1 MSEPSTV
8 IFDFDGTL
16 VSRDSLLDFCFAYS
30 VRRPWRIALALVM
43 SPLALMMLAR
53 SQGAAG
59 SVLLWAMT
67 VGTSTRRF
75 VLSLRRY
82 ARVTLPAHAF
92 ESLFLELQRHLAAG
106 DRVLIATGSLPPIVR
121 GLLAAR
127 GLPPLPVVG
136 SRLRK
141 RFGGL
146 VVWIHCVHSIKVVE
160 LRRRFGLERWQH
172 VYTNSFSDAPLIARA
187 TDVTLVCPSDRTVL
201 ATQDLLG
208 PQRPFRVERPT
219 S

>member
-1 MSEPSTV
+1 VLP
-8 IFDFDGTL
+8 
-16 VSRDSLLDFCFAYS
+16 
-30 VRRPWRIALALVM
+30 LALVK
-43 SPLALMMLAR
+43 LTR

-67 VGTSTRRF
+67 VGTPTRSF
-75 VLSLRRY
+75 VLALRRY
-82 ARVTLPAHAF
+82 AR
-92 ESLFLELQRHLAAG
+92 ESLPSLVFDSLLAELRRHVAAG
-106 DRVLIATGSLPPIVR
+106 DLVVIATGSLPTIVR

-146 VVWIHCVHSIKVVE
+146 VVTTHCVRTIKVVE

-172 VYTNSFSDAPLIARA
+172 VYTNRFSDAPLIARA
-187 TDVTLVCPSDRTVL
+187 ANVTLECPNERTL
-201 ATQDLLG
+201 RGTELMLG
-208 PQRPFRVERPT
+208 PQRSFRVERPT
-219 S
+219 

>member
-1 MSEPSTV
+1 MSEQRTV

-16 VSRDSLLDFCFAYS
+16 VSRDSLLDFCFSYS
-30 VRRPWRIALALVM
+30 LRRPWRIALALMVL
-43 SPLALMMLAR
+43 PLALVKLTR

-67 VGTSTRRF
+67 VGTPLRTF
-75 VLSLRRY
+75 VQALRRY
-82 ARVTLPAHAF
+82 ARESLSSLVF
-92 ESLFLELQRHLAAG
+92 ESLFAQLRAHVAAG
-106 DRVLIATGSLPPIVR
+106 DRVVIATGSLPTVVR

-127 GLPPLPVVG
+127 GLPALPVVG
-136 SRLRK
+136 SRLRT

-146 VVWIHCVHSIKVVE
+146 VVAIHCVRSVKVIE

-172 VYTNSFSDAPLIARA
+172 VYTNSFADAPLIARA
-187 TDVTLVCPSDRTVL
+187 ADVTLVCPNERTVRG
-201 ATQDLLG
+201 TERILG

-219 S
+219 